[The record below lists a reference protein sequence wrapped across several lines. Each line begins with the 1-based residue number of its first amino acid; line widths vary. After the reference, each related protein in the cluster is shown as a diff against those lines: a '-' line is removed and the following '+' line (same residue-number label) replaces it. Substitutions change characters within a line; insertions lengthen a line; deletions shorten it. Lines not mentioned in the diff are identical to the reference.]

1 MSVTE
6 DRLWAKIRRYLE
18 TGQET
23 AARISLETLV
33 ARSPRDVEGRVML
46 GGAILS
52 GEGLM
57 RECNAQLEAAAQ
69 ALPEDADKAV
79 MVALAMFRIGNVLGA
94 RACLANPDVARTTSI
109 ENLMSLA
116 HVHQLL
122 GEHAKSLAFMDR
134 AKALG
139 YDNPDFR
146 YFRGVQLQFNG
157 RLADAE
163 AEMESCLKMGPTFG
177 RASYTLARL
186 RRQTAQ
192 NNHLDYIREQLTH
205 VERDT
210 EDHASFEFA
219 LFKEYE
225 DLGDVDNAWAAL
237 ERGNAIMHRRLG
249 HNPAEEG
256 ELFDKLIER
265 TTADFLQPVQAKYDG
280 PQPIFIIGLPRSGT
294 TLLERILGNH
304 SMVESVGEL
313 SDFPRQLQWQANRYS
328 FPPVDPVIL
337 SRADRLDY
345 AEIGR
350 RYLEQSQWRAN
361 GKPFFVDK
369 LPPNFLLA
377 GFIRRALP
385 NAPILHMVRDPMD
398 ACFSNYK
405 AMFGDSYTY
414 SYEPKNLIA
423 HYTRYRRLMDHWH
436 AAMPGHI
443 YDVSYNE
450 LVRDPEGKTREIL
463 EYCHLPY
470 EEGCED
476 LSRNQ
481 TPVATMST
489 AQTRGKISDR
499 SIGEWR
505 RYEKQLEWMRS
516 GLAAFE

>member
-1 MSVTE
+1 MSAAE

-18 TGQET
+18 SGQET
-23 AARISLETLV
+23 AARISLESLV
-33 ARSPRDVEGRVML
+33 ARAPRDVEGRVML

-52 GEGLM
+52 GDGLV
-57 RECNAQLEAAAQ
+57 RECNAQLEAAA
-69 ALPEDADKAV
+69 AVLPEDADKAA

-94 RACLANPDVARTTSI
+94 RSCLENPDVARTTST

-122 GEHAKSLAFMDR
+122 GEHARSLAFMDR

-157 RLADAE
+157 RLEEAE

-186 RRQTAQ
+186 RRQTAES
-192 NNHLDYIREQLTH
+192 NHLAYIHEQLKR
-205 VERDT
+205 VEPGT

-225 DLGDVDNAWAAL
+225 DLGDLDNAWAAL
-237 ERGNAIMHRRLG
+237 ERANAIMHRRLG
-249 HNPAEEG
+249 HDPAEEG

-265 TTADFLQPVQAKYDG
+265 TTADFLKPTRMAHAG
-280 PQPIFIIGLPRSGT
+280 PQPIFVIGMPRSGT

-328 FPPVDPVIL
+328 FPPIDQVIL
-337 SRADRLDY
+337 ARADKLDY
-345 AEIGR
+345 VEMGK
-350 RYLEQSQWRAN
+350 RYLEHSQWRAN
-361 GKPFFVDK
+361 GKPFYVDK

-377 GFIRRALP
+377 GFIRRAVP
-385 NAPILHMVRDPMD
+385 DAPILHMVRDPMD

-405 AMFGDSYTY
+405 AMFGGSYAY
-414 SYEPKNLIA
+414 SYEKKNLVT
-423 HYTRYRRLMDHWH
+423 HYLRYRRLMDHWH
-436 AAMPGHI
+436 TVMPGHI
-443 YDVSYNE
+443 RDVSYNE
-450 LVRDPEGKTREIL
+450 LVREPERKTREIL
-463 EYCHLPY
+463 EFCNLPY
-470 EEGCED
+470 EAGCVD

-481 TPVATMST
+481 TPVATMSS
-489 AQTRGKISDR
+489 AQTRDKISDR

-505 RYEKQLEWMRS
+505 RYEKQLEWMWS
-516 GLAAFE
+516 KLETI